1 MTTIKVNN
9 IEYKIEFGFDA
20 AETEE
25 FIQKLFRFMTG
36 SYLAENSEDMDN
48 LTAKDVI
55 FGTTNMF
62 SELPKLCAL
71 GFYAGLIQNHGFSKE
86 ESNSIMRLYM
96 KENDLSYNDSF
107 AFLKECMEK
116 DGFFKLIGLDK
127 VMEGMTEKEVQPEAE
142 VKKVPQDHKKKQ
154 TGTK

>member
-1 MTTIKVNN
+1 MTTIKANN

-25 FIQKLFRFMTG
+25 FVQKLFRFMTG

-86 ESNSIMRLYM
+86 ESNSIMRSYM

-116 DGFFKLIGLDK
+116 DGFFKLIGLDFE
-127 VMEGMTEKEVQPEAE
+127 METKPKE
-142 VKKVPQDHKKKQ
+142 VKKPQDHKRKAKNDAQ
-154 TGTK
+154 SEN